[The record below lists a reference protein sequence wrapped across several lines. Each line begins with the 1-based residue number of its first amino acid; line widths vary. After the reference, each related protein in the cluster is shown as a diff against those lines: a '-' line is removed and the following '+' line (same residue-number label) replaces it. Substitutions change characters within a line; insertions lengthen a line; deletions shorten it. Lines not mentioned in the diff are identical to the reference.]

1 MKNLLLLA
9 ACFFVFASSAAAQKT
24 SLEYASEA
32 SNYYLERNYK
42 KAIPL
47 YQKAVDLEKKER
59 KLEKNIWIV
68 AVDNLAMAYG
78 ITGDIK
84 NSMSVLAYGI
94 SKEPTYPLFYY
105 NMACGY
111 GELND
116 EDNAIKWL
124 RPAFKHK
131 ANMLPGERLPNPET
145 DSSFEKFR
153 DSDKFKKAI
162 AEMKGGK

>member
-24 SLEYASEA
+24 SLQYASEA
-32 SNYYLERNYK
+32 SNYYLEGNYK

-59 KLEKNIWIV
+59 KLPKALWIV
-68 AVDNLAMAYG
+68 VVDNLAMAYG
-78 ITGDIK
+78 ITGGIK
-84 NSMSVLAYGI
+84 NSMSDLEYGI

-111 GELND
+111 GELGD
-116 EDNAIKWL
+116 EDKAILWL
-124 RPAFKHK
+124 RLAFKHK
-131 ANMLPGERLPNPET
+131 ANMIPGEQFPNPET
-145 DSSFEKFR
+145 DTSFAKFR
-153 DSDKFKKAI
+153 DSEKFRQAVTD
-162 AEMKGGK
+162 MKDAN